1 MFCEKCGTRVDDG
14 QPFCPNC
21 GNRLGASAP
30 APNPT
35 NGFAA
40 QQVRAPG
47 AALQGNIMGI
57 PMMKL
62 IFVGGAC
69 FLTLLGL
76 IMSWCKVYG
85 HNRAHYYLPEVGG
98 TWLYILCAMLS
109 TLAIAALVLYLLGKI
124 SDRRVL
130 LVTAG
135 VSCLIFVLL
144 VIKWIAGGIPIPA
157 SVRSLIDSDD
167 LDGYEISLHLSVAGW
182 FMFFSELGAAALSV
196 LGFLQAKKN

>member
-21 GNRLGASAP
+21 GNRLG

-85 HNRAHYYLPEVGG
+85 HNSAHYYLPEVGG

-109 TLAIAALVLYLLGKI
+109 TLAIAALVLYLLDKI

-144 VIKWIAGGIPIPA
+144 VIKWIAGGIRIPA
-157 SVRSLIDSDD
+157 SVRFLIDSDD